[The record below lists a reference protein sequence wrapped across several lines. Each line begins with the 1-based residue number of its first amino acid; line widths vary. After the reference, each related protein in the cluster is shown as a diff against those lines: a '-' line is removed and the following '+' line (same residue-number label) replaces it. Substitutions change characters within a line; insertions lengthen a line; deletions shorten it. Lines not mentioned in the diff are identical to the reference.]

1 MVQMSTVW
9 DRTTAFAGAALG
21 AIVPI
26 ALALL
31 FVPVSIQLAITPL
44 VAKQAPAVQVVVMF
58 VFWIVELLGTLSLIA
73 LVLGGMARP
82 AEAVRAA
89 LGRLG
94 PAVAIFILLGI
105 LVGIASIP
113 FALVMHKAGM
123 NMTLLKAGDVAGMG
137 TLGAGSAWFLLVYA
151 LVVVVVGIWITARLL
166 VIEPVILAERRGIG
180 AIAHAFRLTRGLALK
195 IVGVLILY
203 SIVATIA
210 VWAAQAVF
218 GSVFALIASNDGD
231 IGIATVLT
239 AIVVAAVSTA
249 FKVIAALF
257 IARLYQAIGEGD
269 QRPLELA

>member
-44 VAKQAPAVQVVVMF
+44 IARQAPAVQVVVMF
-58 VFWIVELLGTLSLIA
+58 VFWLVELLGTLSLIA

-82 AEAVRAA
+82 GEAVRAA
-89 LGRLG
+89 LARLG

-105 LVGIASIP
+105 LVGVVAIP
-113 FALVMHKAGM
+113 FAVVLASAGV
-123 NMTLLKAGDVAGMG
+123 NMALLRAGDIAGMG
-137 TLGAGSAWFLLVYA
+137 TLSAGASWFLLIYA
-151 LVVVVVGIWITARLL
+151 LVLVVAGIWITARLL
-166 VIEPVILAERRGIG
+166 VIEPVILAERRGVG
-180 AIAHAFRLTRGLALK
+180 AIARAFRLTRGLALK

-218 GSVFALIASNDGD
+218 GSVFTLIAPNDGD
-231 IGIATVLT
+231 VGIATVLT
-239 AIVVAAVSTA
+239 SIVVAAVSTV

-257 IARLYQAIGEGD
+257 IAKLYQAIGEAD
-269 QRPLELA
+269 QRTLERA